1 MKKLTVDE
9 LYKLFTRS
17 SKIKMDGQWLDV
29 YGSNEDEVY
38 LINEDNKYGDEFHW
52 TYDEM
57 EKMIAEE
64 NAEFEFF
71 ELKKIEI

>member
-38 LINEDNKYGDEFHW
+38 LTDDGDEWH
-52 TYDEM
+52 YSYEEVARM
-57 EKMIAEE
+57 VEEE
-64 NAEFEFF
+64 NVTIEFF
-71 ELKKIEI
+71 ELKKIEL

>member
-38 LINEDNKYGDEFHW
+38 LTDDGEEWYYSYE
-52 TYDEM
+52 EVAR
-57 EKMIAEE
+57 MIEEE
-64 NAEFEFF
+64 NVTIEFF
-71 ELKKIEI
+71 ELKKIEL